1 MPPTPLPLNPE
12 VGIVAGRVVAHIERD
27 DSMPKLSFF
36 AGLAAGY
43 VLGARAGKQRY
54 AQIKTVSGKVWQSKP
69 VQQQVSAAKE
79 TARTKA
85 APVVADFV
93 ADAAKA
99 TGEKLRASRTVPS
112 RVSGGPDR
120 TVAEGQ
126 SVPTPGSAGDDPWA
140 KATRP

>member
-1 MPPTPLPLNPE
+1 MSPSKGMILVP
-12 VGIVAGRVVAHIERD
+12 R
-27 DSMPKLSFF
+27 LSFL

-54 AQIKTVSGKVWQSKP
+54 DQIKTVSGKVWQSKP

-79 TARTKA
+79 SARTKA

-99 TGEKLRASRTVPS
+99 TGEKLRASRTIPS
-112 RVSGGPDR
+112 RVSGGTDR
-120 TVAEGQ
+120 AVGEDKW
-126 SVPTPGSAGDDPWA
+126 VPTPGAPGDDPWA
-140 KATRP
+140 KATGS

>member
-1 MPPTPLPLNPE
+1 
-12 VGIVAGRVVAHIERD
+12 
-27 DSMPKLSFF
+27 MPKLSFF

-69 VQQQVSAAKE
+69 VQKQVSAVTE
-79 TARTKA
+79 SARTRA

-99 TGEKLRASRTVPS
+99 TGEKLRASRTIPS
-112 RVSGGPDR
+112 RVSDRPDR
-120 TVAEGQ
+120 TAGEGQ
-126 SVPTPGSAGDDPWA
+126 WVPSPGAPGDDPWA
-140 KATRP
+140 KATGR

>member
-1 MPPTPLPLNPE
+1 MLTSK
-12 VGIVAGRVVAHIERD
+12 GITL
-27 DSMPKLSFF
+27 MPKLSFL

-54 AQIKTVSGKVWQSKP
+54 AQIKSVSGRVWQSRP
-69 VQQQVSAAKE
+69 VQKQVSAAKE
-79 TARTKA
+79 SARTKA

-112 RVSGGPDR
+112 HVSDRPDR
-120 TVAEGQ
+120 TVGEAQ
-126 SVPTPGSAGDDPWA
+126 WVPSPGAPGDDPWA